1 MEDKVPDD
9 RGGDEA
15 REGQY
20 VWDGVN
26 ILVGCEL
33 GQDLEE
39 RFFGCWRDWSGTW
52 DSQSA
57 SKRHKKGGGKGV
69 NSSRDG
75 ADRRVCWKR
84 WWSNTF
90 ALCLAVLM
98 SSTEFCCSGQ
108 PSVFVYHIS
117 DCQRSWD
124 QGMNCIH
131 VL

>member
-33 GQDLEE
+33 GQDLED

-57 SKRHKKGGGKGV
+57 SSHKGEGGRGLMRHVMG
-69 NSSRDG
+69 
-75 ADRRVCWKR
+75 
-84 WWSNTF
+84 
-90 ALCLAVLM
+90 LM
-98 SSTEFCCSGQ
+98 E
-108 PSVFVYHIS
+108 
-117 DCQRSWD
+117 
-124 QGMNCIH
+124 
-131 VL
+131 